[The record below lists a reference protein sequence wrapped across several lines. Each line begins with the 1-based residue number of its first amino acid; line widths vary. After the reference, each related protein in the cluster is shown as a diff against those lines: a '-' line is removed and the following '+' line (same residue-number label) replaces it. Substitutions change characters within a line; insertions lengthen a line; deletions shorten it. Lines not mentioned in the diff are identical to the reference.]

1 MTIPRLEL
9 SAAVIAVRMDQM
21 LFREH
26 SLMIQDSVFWT
37 DSMTI
42 LHYIY
47 SCRKRFQSFVA
58 NRLSVIHGGLVP
70 SEWRKVGTKDNPV
83 DDVSR
88 GLNGVEIISNHHWK
102 RGPVFLW
109 QDESAWPTNPAV
121 TEIPCEDEEVKNQV
135 ECSISDVQYDAG
147 D

>member
-1 MTIPRLEL
+1 
-9 SAAVIAVRMDQM
+9 
-21 LFREH
+21 
-26 SLMIQDSVFWT
+26 
-37 DSMTI
+37 MTI

-47 SCRKRFQSFVA
+47 SCRKRFQTFVA
-58 NRLSVIHGGLVP
+58 NRLSVSHGGLVS
-70 SEWRKVGTKDNPV
+70 SEWRKVGTKDNPA

-88 GLNGVEIISNHHWK
+88 GLNGVEMISNHHWK